1 MATPLTDKVK
11 PLVEA
16 MEKQEAE
23 EAEELRAMLKA
34 RGQNSLEAPL
44 LLASLGSML
53 DDLQGLLS

>member
-1 MATPLTDKVK
+1 MTDKVK